1 MARRYWAQAVLV
13 TYETFH
19 LATGQDVKL
28 PTPDRGDGM
37 HWSRWATGRGVIQ
50 TYAAVESFRRT
61 LDTIILYGESLL
73 ALVTMKHTER
83 RLNGSAVC
91 GQVPRAR

>member
-37 HWSRWATGRGVIQ
+37 HWSRWATGTGMRDFWHW
-50 TYAAVESFRRT
+50 TSR
-61 LDTIILYGESLL
+61 LDF
-73 ALVTMKHTER
+73 
-83 RLNGSAVC
+83 
-91 GQVPRAR
+91 

>member
-37 HWSRWATGRGVIQ
+37 HWSRWAMGRGAIQ
-50 TYAAVESFRRT
+50 TYAAVE
-61 LDTIILYGESLL
+61 
-73 ALVTMKHTER
+73 
-83 RLNGSAVC
+83 
-91 GQVPRAR
+91 